1 MPKHTKFKNISGN
14 FIETGS
20 FKGDGIQLAINSG
33 FTHITSIELSKHYLD
48 ICRDRFAGH
57 EAVTLIHGDSYYELA
72 SLLKGNDLSYTYW
85 LDGHD
90 SGGLTAHGVLGF
102 PIVQELEAILSRGV
116 SGEVVYIDDMR
127 ILRDY
132 SPHVNIDKFMSL
144 VKRYKVDYEVR
155 FERSSRDSKDIMVL
169 EY

>member
-33 FTHITSIELSKHYLD
+33 FSNITSIELSKHYID
-48 ICRDRFAGH
+48 ICRDRFSGND
-57 EAVTLIHGDSYYELA
+57 AVTLIHGDSYYELA

-85 LDGHD
+85 LDGHH
-90 SGGLTAHGVLGF
+90 SGGLTACGVVNF
-102 PIVQELEAILSRGV
+102 PILQELETILTRGV

-132 SPHVNIDKFMSL
+132 NTDINIDTLMSL
-144 VKRYKVDYEVR
+144 IEKYKVDYEVSY
-155 FERSSRDSKDIMVL
+155 ERTRRDRKDIMVL